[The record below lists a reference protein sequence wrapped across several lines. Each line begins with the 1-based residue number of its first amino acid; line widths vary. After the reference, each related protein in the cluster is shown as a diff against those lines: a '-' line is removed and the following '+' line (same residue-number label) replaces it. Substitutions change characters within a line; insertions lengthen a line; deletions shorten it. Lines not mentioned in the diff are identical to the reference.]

1 MDTSNDFR
9 ILLAER
15 GLKEL
20 ERLSNSLR
28 VQRRKE
34 ILRKVREM
42 ENDLQVVKWS
52 YMDLRDLLT
61 FESFERL
68 VESARELREQI
79 KQAEKDF
86 NWRVA
91 DYWLEYISNLPDLMK
106 RGEISRI
113 YEAVRFFSGVITG
126 RKEIDGLWLCGV
138 DCGFKMNVVTNSE
151 KFKPNEFAVVAYLPP
166 RRFGDYVSEG
176 MFVEAKLGKKGELSL
191 EEIRAIA
198 NKLGEVEAVLVELV
212 K

>member
-9 ILLAER
+9 ILLAEK

-20 ERLSNSLR
+20 EGVSNSLK

-52 YMDLRDLLT
+52 YMDLKDLLT

-68 VESARELREQI
+68 VESARELRDYL
-79 KQAEKDF
+79 KQAEKGF

-91 DYWLEYISNLPDLMK
+91 DYWLEYVSNLPDLMR

-113 YEAVRFFSGVITG
+113 YEAIRFFSGVVTG
-126 RKEIDGLWLCGV
+126 RKEINGLWFCSV

-151 KFKPNEFAVVAYLPP
+151 KFKPNEFVVIAYLPP
-166 RRFGDYVSEG
+166 RQFGNYVSEG
-176 MFVEAKLGKKGELSL
+176 MFVEANLGKKGELSL

-198 NKLGEVEAVLVELV
+198 SKLGEVEAVLVELV